1 MKIVDVKRCAFNSW
15 YHTFE
20 SYTQDSVFIDLPE
33 DVIASLTNGEFILPK
48 SAKETNGRLS
58 DRSDDDDWSDGSDT
72 DENHRMRPEFPQFE
86 SHLKNIIQD
95 LGGVVFP
102 KLNWSA
108 PCDASWMSC
117 DGSLKCKTFSD
128 IYLLLKSSDFAAH
141 DLTAPFALCTDTS
154 VEQTCCLFNSKPI
167 LVLRKWYDF
176 RPEGEFRCFIK
187 SKLLIAICQRKC
199 DAYFKSIEEHI
210 EDIRHDLMEF
220 FNKKI
225 KNRFHLEDYTVD
237 LYREPS
243 NDSKIR
249 IQIIDFNVFGPPTES
264 LLFHWSEFEDNAYEK
279 DVIPTFRYQNDQ
291 NIRPNSVNQYSVPI
305 DLVDIASGSDHTKLI
320 DFIQAKV
327 ESQKQSQ
334 GRVCT

>member
-48 SAKETNGRLS
+48 S
-58 DRSDDDDWSDGSDT
+58 
-72 DENHRMRPEFPQFE
+72 
-86 SHLKNIIQD
+86 
-95 LGGVVFP
+95 
-102 KLNWSA
+102 
-108 PCDASWMSC
+108 
-117 DGSLKCKTFSD
+117 
-128 IYLLLKSSDFAAH
+128 
-141 DLTAPFALCTDTS
+141 FALCTDTS

-225 KNRFHLEDYTVD
+225 KNRFHLEDY
-237 LYREPS
+237 
-243 NDSKIR
+243 
-249 IQIIDFNVFGPPTES
+249 
-264 LLFHWSEFEDNAYEK
+264 NAYEN

>member
-58 DRSDDDDWSDGSDT
+58 DRSDD
-72 DENHRMRPEFPQFE
+72 RPEFPQFE

-225 KNRFHLEDYTVD
+225 KNRFHLEDY
-237 LYREPS
+237 
-243 NDSKIR
+243 
-249 IQIIDFNVFGPPTES
+249 
-264 LLFHWSEFEDNAYEK
+264 NAYEN

>member
-225 KNRFHLEDYTVD
+225 KNRFHLEDCKFLFFKKIFLIYIYIPDTVD

-243 NDSKIR
+243 VSY
-249 IQIIDFNVFGPPTES
+249 FF
-264 LLFHWSEFEDNAYEK
+264 LLFSVEQSL
-279 DVIPTFRYQNDQ
+279 VGQS
-291 NIRPNSVNQYSVPI
+291 IRLLI
-305 DLVDIASGSDHTKLI
+305 GGS
-320 DFIQAKV
+320 QA
-327 ESQKQSQ
+327 
-334 GRVCT
+334 